1 MLFIRIYVH
10 LFTCSHASS
19 AQIGLASN
27 RSIRILNVECNL
39 LREAGGRA
47 LLELLRREEPRSALE
62 TVYYESGNSIPGDLL
77 AAISETLEKR
87 RRE

>member
-1 MLFIRIYVH
+1 M
-10 LFTCSHASS
+10 FTCSHAPS
-19 AQIGLASN
+19 ASTGLAFN

-62 TVYYESGNSIPGDLL
+62 TVYYETGNSIPGDLL
-77 AAISETLEKR
+77 AAIGETLEKR

>member
-1 MLFIRIYVH
+1 MFKFLH
-10 LFTCSHASS
+10 TPSAST
-19 AQIGLASN
+19 GLAFN

-39 LREAGGRA
+39 LQEAGGRA

-62 TVYYESGNSIPGDLL
+62 TVYYETGNSIPGDIL
-77 AAISETLEKR
+77 AGIGEMLEKR